1 MQYLAVSGRLSSQ
14 IFFYRAI
21 VAKTSEQKF
30 YLPVTAQKKMMMI
43 FLNENEKFSNLLREK
58 CKNRIYARDLR
69 SAIATV

>member
-30 YLPVTAQKKMMMI
+30 YLPVTAQKKMMI
-43 FLNENEKFSNLLREK
+43 FLNENEKFSNLLREN

-69 SAIATV
+69 SAIATI